1 MIDWFGVFHNALWI
15 FGLAIVLAALSY
27 ADWRRRLVVPPV
39 SFRQALAEPGFQAA
53 VSLGFTLFCA
63 GLALGS
69 AVWWQIAAWAAL
81 GLFFAWNGLT
91 CLRRMKKTRHLDQ
104 QQTASASDGG
114 ES

>member
-15 FGLAIVLAALSY
+15 FGFAIVLAALSY
-27 ADWRRRLVVPPV
+27 ADWRRRLAVPRV
-39 SFRQALAEPGFQAA
+39 SFRHALAEPGFQAA

-63 GLALGS
+63 GLALGG

-91 CLRRMKKTRHLDQ
+91 CFRRMTKIRSMDQ
-104 QQTASASDGG
+104 QQTTSPSNGG

>member
-1 MIDWFGVFHNALWI
+1 MIDWYGVFHNALWI

-27 ADWRRRLVVPPV
+27 ADWRRRLASPRV
-39 SFRQALAEPGFQAA
+39 SFRKALSEPGFQAA

-69 AVWWQIAAWAAL
+69 TVWWQIVAWAAL
-81 GLFFAWNGLT
+81 ALFFVWNGLT
-91 CLRRMKKTRHLDQ
+91 CLRRMKQDRHLEQ
-104 QQTASASDGG
+104 QQTASPLKGG

>member
-1 MIDWFGVFHNALWI
+1 MIDWFGVFYNALWI

-27 ADWRRRLVVPPV
+27 GDWRRRLAVQKE
-39 SFRQALAEPGFQAA
+39 SFRHALAGPGLQAA
-53 VSLGFTLFCA
+53 VSLGFTFFCA

-69 AVWWQIAAWAAL
+69 AVWWQIAAWVAL

-91 CLRRMKKTRHLDQ
+91 CLRRMTQIRRLEQ
-104 QQTASASDGG
+104 QQTASPSNGG

>member
-1 MIDWFGVFHNALWI
+1 MIDWFGVFYNALWI

-27 ADWRRRLVVPPV
+27 GDWRRRLAVPKE
-39 SFRQALAEPGFQAA
+39 SFRHALAEPGLQAA
-53 VSLGFTLFCA
+53 VSLGFTFFCA

-69 AVWWQIAAWAAL
+69 AVWWQIAAWVAL

-91 CLRRMKKTRHLDQ
+91 CLRRMTQNRRLEQ
-104 QQTASASDGG
+104 QQTASPSNGG

>member
-27 ADWRRRLVVPPV
+27 ADWRRRLVVQRV

-69 AVWWQIAAWAAL
+69 AVWWQIAAWVAL

-91 CLRRMKKTRHLDQ
+91 CLRRMTQNRSLDQ
-104 QQTASASDGG
+104 QQTAIAIKRR
-114 ES
+114 

>member
-1 MIDWFGVFHNALWI
+1 MIDWFGVFYNALWI

-27 ADWRRRLVVPPV
+27 ADWRRRLAVQKE
-39 SFRQALAEPGFQAA
+39 SFRHALSEPGLQAA

-69 AVWWQIAAWAAL
+69 AVWWQIAAWVAL

-91 CLRRMKKTRHLDQ
+91 CLRRMTQNRRLEQ
-104 QQTASASDGG
+104 QQKASPSNGG

>member
-1 MIDWFGVFHNALWI
+1 MIDWFGVFHNALWV

-27 ADWRRRLVVPPV
+27 ADWRRRLVVQRV

-91 CLRRMKKTRHLDQ
+91 CLRRMTKTRHLEQ
-104 QQTASASDGG
+104 QQTASPSNGG

>member
-1 MIDWFGVFHNALWI
+1 MIDWFAVLHNALWI

-69 AVWWQIAAWAAL
+69 AVWWQIAAWVAL

-91 CLRRMKKTRHLDQ
+91 CLRRMTKNPRQDQ
-104 QQTASASDGG
+104 QQTASPSNGG